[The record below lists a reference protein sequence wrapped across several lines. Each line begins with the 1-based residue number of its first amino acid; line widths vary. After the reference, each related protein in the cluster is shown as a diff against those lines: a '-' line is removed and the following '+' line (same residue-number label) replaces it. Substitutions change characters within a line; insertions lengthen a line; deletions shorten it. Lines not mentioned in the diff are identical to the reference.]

1 MSDGAPAERRER
13 GRTRDAAA
21 TASILNAAMSILV
34 EKGLAGFTIEGI
46 AARAGV
52 GKATIYRWWPSR
64 GAVALD
70 AFLDAVQP
78 LVPYPED
85 EDFPTQLRVQVTALV
100 RVFRDHEVGG
110 VVRALM
116 GEAQTDPDLA
126 AAFRD
131 RWLEARRTV
140 GRAVFREAQRTG
152 QIRDDLDIE
161 TAIDLVYGAVYFRLL
176 AGHQPLS
183 DEFVGDLVDYA
194 VRGLAPS
201 ST

>member
-1 MSDGAPAERRER
+1 ME
-13 GRTRDAAA
+13 
-21 TASILNAAMSILV
+21 LLV

-52 GKATIYRWWPSR
+52 GKATIYRRWPSR

-78 LVPYPED
+78 RVPYPQD
-85 EDFPTQLRVQVTALV
+85 VDFPTQLRVQVTALV
-100 RVFRDHEVGG
+100 RVFREPEVGG

-126 AAFRD
+126 AAFRE
-131 RWLEARRTV
+131 RWLEARRTA
-140 GRAVFREAQRTG
+140 GRAVFGEAQRTG
-152 QIRDDLDIE
+152 QIRDDLEIE

-183 DEFVGDLVDYA
+183 DGFVTNLVDYA
-194 VRGLAPS
+194 IRGLRPAA
-201 ST
+201 T

>member
-1 MSDGAPAERRER
+1 M
-13 GRTRDAAA
+13 
-21 TASILNAAMSILV
+21 NAAMSLLV

-78 LVPYPED
+78 LVPYPEE
-85 EDFPTQLRVQVTALV
+85 EDFATQLRVQVTALV
-100 RVFRDHEVGG
+100 RVFRDPEVGG

-183 DEFVGDLVDYA
+183 DEFVADLVDYA
-194 VRGLAPS
+194 VRGLAPARAQHAG
-201 ST
+201 